1 MSVFSLLLGL
11 LPLLA
16 GCLKVQPGEVVYAG
30 NTLDGQLK
38 IEMGLASSCYVHEGA
53 LWCAGNHE
61 TIGVQTN
68 FLNQGTPQ
76 RVIASGVESVEIG
89 DEHAC
94 ARVNDDLYC
103 WGENPDG
110 QVGDNST
117 SDRPTPVLI
126 IDGGV
131 QSFAV
136 GSDHSCAVVS
146 GALKCWGRNTSYQLG
161 DGLTAD
167 VLIPKTIIA
176 SGVTKVFAGFGTTC
190 ATVNGVLKCW
200 GENSDNEVGTDTG
213 TDVQTPTTVLNKA
226 VSEMSFTEYNT
237 CALAGS
243 TAYCWGDY
251 YASNTPA
258 IFLNGVSQLSS
269 GAEFTC
275 AILSD
280 DLRCWGWYRYYLL
293 DENDPYEDSA
303 WQQVGTV
310 AKNVDY
316 VAAGG
321 YGGLCYVRGSQVYCG
336 GEDYDGTLFRGSNGS
351 YVLDFVKV
359 FDEPFTKLKALGPAT
374 CGRTAGGQMYCAGG
388 GAGSRYFGF
397 LQGNAYPTFTAV
409 VSGVSDFGLAS
420 SLGCYVRSG
429 TLECAGIHT
438 VWTLGD
444 GATTTSTTPITI
456 VASGVT
462 DVELG
467 PSNQCYIE
475 AGALYCWGEGG
486 NGLLGQGDTVDAT
499 TPVEVISSGVTKVS
513 MSSTIICAVVSGD
526 LYCWGRNNS
535 GQVGLGTISAIENT
549 PQLVLTGGV
558 TSVAVAANHACVLQ
572 SGAVKCWGSN
582 FYGAVGLPATTASQT
597 TPATIIASGATQLTE
612 SMGWGQAFCAIVTGE
627 LYCWGKEAF
636 HVGGVFTPQLV
647 ETVGVPVL
655 VTQSGPV
662 LCYHNSAG
670 ETYCRGN
677 NSYDRVGFE
686 PQVRFSLGL
695 WNVSL

>member
-1 MSVFSLLLGL
+1 MSVFRLFIFV

-30 NTLDGQLK
+30 NTLGNRLK
-38 IEMGLASSCYVHEGA
+38 IEMGLTVSCYVHEGA

-61 TIGVQTN
+61 TIGVETN
-68 FLNQGTPQ
+68 VYNQGTPQ
-76 RVIASGVESVEIG
+76 RVFASGVESVKIG

-103 WGENPDG
+103 WGENFDG
-110 QVGDNST
+110 QVGDST
-117 SDRPTPVLI
+117 NGDRETPVRVI
-126 IDGGV
+126 QGGV

-136 GSDHSCAVVS
+136 GGDHTCAVVS
-146 GALKCWGRNTSYQLG
+146 GALKCWGRGSSYQLG
-161 DGLTAD
+161 DGQTAD
-167 VLIPKTIIA
+167 VYAPKTIIA
-176 SGVTKVFAGFGTTC
+176 SGVTRVFAGNGTTC
-190 ATVNGVLKCW
+190 ANVDGVLKCW
-200 GENSDNEVGTDTG
+200 GENSDYQVGTG
-213 TDVQTPTTVLNKA
+213 TDVDVQTPTTVLNRT
-226 VSEMSFTEYNT
+226 VTQMSFTEYNT

-243 TAYCWGDY
+243 TAYCWGEY
-251 YASNTPA
+251 YASTTPA

-275 AILSD
+275 AIQSD
-280 DLRCWGWYRYYLL
+280 DVRCWGWYRYYLF
-293 DENDPYEDSA
+293 DENDPYDDIA
-303 WQQVGTV
+303 WQQVATV
-310 AKNVDY
+310 ASNVDS

-321 YGGLCYVRGSQVYCG
+321 YGGICYVRGSQVYCG
-336 GEDYDGTLFRGSNGS
+336 GEDYDGTLFRGSNGN

-359 FDEPFTKLKALGPAT
+359 SDVPFTKLKALSPAT
-374 CGRTAGGQMYCAGG
+374 CGLTALGQMHCAGG

-397 LQGNAYPTFTAV
+397 LQANVYLTFTPV
-409 VSGVSDFGLAS
+409 VSGVSDFGLYA

-429 TLECAGIHT
+429 ALECAGIHT

-444 GATTTSTTPITI
+444 GVTTNSTTPITV

-462 DVELG
+462 DVAIG

-475 AGALYCWGEGG
+475 GGALNCWGEGG

-513 MSSTIICAVVSGD
+513 MSGTVICAVVSGD
-526 LYCWGRNNS
+526 LYCWGRNTS
-535 GQVGLGTISAIENT
+535 GQLGLGTTSSMENT

-558 TSVAVAANHACVLQ
+558 TSVDVAANHACALQ

-582 FYGAVGLPATTASQT
+582 FYGAVGLPSTTASQT
-597 TPATIIASGATQLTE
+597 TPATIIASGATQLTD
-612 SMGWGQAFCAIVTGE
+612 SMGWGQASCAIVSGE
-627 LYCWGKEAF
+627 LYCWGKESF

-686 PQVRFSLGL
+686 QQVRFSLGL
-695 WNVSL
+695 WSVSL